1 VSMVEK
7 SFPESELEAYLA
19 AKNEEIRLRQERLD
33 HMQEIER
40 VENHYSGIIA
50 ILALV
55 IICLVGIMW
64 P

>member
-1 VSMVEK
+1 MDEK

-19 AKNEEIRLRQERLD
+19 TKNEEARLRQERLN
-33 HMQEIER
+33 HRLEIER

-50 ILALV
+50 ILGLV